1 MNKLNDNKQM
11 VTQIPEPPLSRL
23 LFADT
28 RFAWIWLVARLYV
41 GWIWIEAGLEKV
53 QNPAWAGSS
62 AGVAMK
68 GFIMGAIAK
77 ASGEHPAVQDW
88 YAGFLNSVVVPNI
101 SVFSYLVAY
110 GELLVG
116 IALILGIFTGIAAFF
131 GGLMNMNF
139 LLAGTVSTN
148 PILFLFELFLIL
160 AWRVAGWWGL
170 DRYLLPFLG
179 TPWQPGKAFKAK
191 EDKNN

>member
-1 MNKLNDNKQM
+1 MNDNKQM

>member
-1 MNKLNDNKQM
+1 LGLIIKEVNKLNDNKQM
-11 VTQIPEPPLSRL
+11 VTQIPEPRLSRV

-28 RFAWIWLVARLYV
+28 RFAFLWLVVRLYV
-41 GWIWIEAGLEKV
+41 GWIWLEAGLEKV
-53 QNPAWAGSS
+53 QNPAWTGST

-131 GGLMNMNF
+131 GAFMNMNF

-170 DRYLLPFLG
+170 DRYLLPFS
-179 TPWQPGKAFKAK
+179 QPPIVFP
-191 EDKNN
+191 

>member
-1 MNKLNDNKQM
+1 MDKNEIA
-11 VTQIPEPPLSRL
+11 VTHIPESKLSRL

-28 RFAWIWLVARLYV
+28 RFALIWLVARLYV
-41 GWIWIEAGLEKV
+41 GWVWFEAGLEKV
-53 QNPAWAGSS
+53 QNPAWAGST
-62 AGVAMK
+62 AGAAMK
-68 GFIMGAIAK
+68 GYIMGAIAK

-88 YAGFLNSVVVPNI
+88 YAGFLNSVVIPNI

-131 GGLMNMNF
+131 GGFMNMNF
-139 LLAGTVSTN
+139 LLAGTVSVN

-179 TPWQPGKAFKAK
+179 TPWQPGKIFKPK
-191 EDKNN
+191 EEKNN

>member
-1 MNKLNDNKQM
+1 MDDNKQM
-11 VTQIPEPPLSRL
+11 VTQIPEPKLSRV

-28 RFAWIWLVARLYV
+28 RFAWIWLIARLYV
-41 GWIWIEAGLEKV
+41 GWIWLEAGLEKV
-53 QNPAWAGSS
+53 QNPAWTGST

-88 YAGFLNSVVVPNI
+88 YAGFLNSVVIPNI

>member
-1 MNKLNDNKQM
+1 VNKLNDNKQM

>member
-1 MNKLNDNKQM
+1 MDDNKQM
-11 VTQIPEPPLSRL
+11 VSQIPEPKLSKL

-28 RFAWIWLVARLYV
+28 HFAWIWLVARLYV
-41 GWIWIEAGLEKV
+41 GWIWFEAGLEKV
-53 QNPAWAGSS
+53 QNPAWTGSTAGD
-62 AGVAMK
+62 AMK

-88 YAGFLNSVVVPNI
+88 YATFLNGFVLPNI
-101 SVFSYLVAY
+101 SVFSFLVAY

-131 GGLMNMNF
+131 GAFMNMNF

-148 PILFLFELFLIL
+148 PILFVCELFLIL

-179 TPWQPGKAFKAK
+179 TPWQPGKIFKAK
-191 EDKNN
+191 EDKK